1 MNNFKLV
8 LKIILGASISTVLVI
23 FIILL
28 VSSNIETDKNYYSTY
43 SDAKDDRLFRRGWIP
58 SFIPINSK
66 EITEVHEIDSN
77 EVCAKFSIPNYEVD
91 NFLKT
96 IKRNGF
102 NQIYDTYE
110 GPPSFDMFSIKKCPF
125 SKIDIIKSKHV
136 VYSRAEKEILYVT
149 NNRSGRHNTYFALDK
164 SSGTVY
170 YWSLPKRI

>member
-110 GPPSFDMFSIKKCPF
+110 GPPSFGMFSIKKCPF

-136 VYSRAEKEILYVT
+136 VYSRAEKEILSVT